1 MTMRCFT
8 DAALRRGI
16 VAVRL
21 AHPEANLVDVFLLA
35 AETEHEETM
44 KAFYTR
50 SGRVCNPAP
59 EATRPPDR

>member
-1 MTMRCFT
+1 MRCFT

-35 AETEHEETM
+35 ADTEREEAKT
-44 KAFYTR
+44 FSTR
-50 SGRVCNPAP
+50 SDGVSDTAP
-59 EATRPPDR
+59 EATRRPDR

>member
-1 MTMRCFT
+1 MRCFT

-35 AETEHEETM
+35 AETDDRTTDDHPRYDRVSTPDPET
-44 KAFYTR
+44 
-50 SGRVCNPAP
+50 
-59 EATRPPDR
+59 TRPPDR